1 MSNISVGTATRT
13 TNGASSSGANQ
24 SSSGFE
30 FPNLVPNPLDEFASY
45 TPLWT
50 LAALTPTQLANPLSY
65 RTTAN
70 ESNIANVVFS
80 SAGRFGNQRTL
91 IDAGGV
97 YNDVDYGGFPLLNA
111 PEYFVDNFKMRS
123 IIVPTAETGNT
134 NSVNYS
140 FDIFEPYSM
149 GNFLKS
155 LQTAAINAGYINY
168 LMAPYLLKLEF
179 NGWDINNNLHPARLD
194 TLPRY
199 FVIRFQNVKFE
210 VTESGS
216 TYQCKAI
223 PFPHQAFSNI
233 VNTLLTDVNISGST
247 VKEILADGPNS
258 LAVALDQYQT
268 RLKQAGKIGEKDQY
282 LFLFPDPDGNRAFNT
297 NQGSNIIGSASMGF
311 TPTSPGVYPFARAS
325 DVFENGKVN
334 RDKVTIDPATR
345 SMMFAQGQSL
355 TSIIDTII
363 NTSQF
368 ALKAL
373 DAVKQKDDGSLEW
386 FRVEPIITL
395 GKFDVARN
403 DYAKTIA
410 FKITPYLLHSSVFQ
424 TPAALGYGYQNLK
437 KSIVK
442 KYSYIYSGENKD
454 ITKFDLRFDTTF
466 YTAITP
472 GFIEESKNSD
482 PATGSNAPEAKP
494 KTNIAPADSSSV
506 GALFASTGKPRIA
519 YDGSIVPD
527 RQGGVDAISVA
538 NAVARDMQNAI
549 KSGNTDLLRLE
560 VEILGDPYY
569 LADSGV
575 SNYFSPPRYPRAMI
589 NEDGSMAYD
598 TREIAVYFSF
608 RNPIDLN
615 ETTQM
620 YDFPGNSYESIFSG
634 LYRVLRVESNISGGV
649 LKQNLT
655 CARLPGQPEDYDRDV
670 KPAAAT
676 KTSAVNTAG
685 AADNADIANV
695 EYADGS
701 GVTVRPV
708 TPPPEIIGTPLN

>member
-1 MSNISVGTATRT
+1 MSNIGVGTATRT
-13 TNGASSSGANQ
+13 TNGASSSGANRP
-24 SSSGFE
+24 SSGFE
-30 FPNLVPNPLDEFASY
+30 FPNLKPNPLDEYASY

-50 LAALTPTQLANPLSY
+50 LAALTPTQLSNPLSY
-65 RTTAN
+65 RNKSN
-70 ESNIANVVFS
+70 EGNIANVVFS

-97 YNDVDYGGFPLLNA
+97 YNDVDYGGFPLLNS

-123 IIVPTAETGNT
+123 IIVPTADTGNT

-179 NGWDINNNLHPARLD
+179 NGWDAENYLHPARID
-194 TLPRY
+194 RLPRY
-199 FVIRFQNVKFE
+199 FVIRFQNIKFE
-210 VTESGS
+210 VTEAGS

-233 VNTLLTDVNISGST
+233 VNTILTDVNISGST

-258 LAVALDQYQT
+258 LAVALDQHQT

-282 LFLFPDPDGNRAFNT
+282 IFLFPDADGNRAFNT
-297 NQGSNIIGSASMGF
+297 NRGSNIIGSASMGF
-311 TPTSPGVYPFARAS
+311 TPTSPGVYPFSRAS

-355 TSIIDTII
+355 TSIIDTVIG
-363 NTSQF
+363 TSQF

-403 DYAKTIA
+403 DYAKIIA
-410 FKITPYLLHSSVFQ
+410 FKISPYLLHSSVFQ

-482 PATGSNAPEAKP
+482 PATGANAPEAKP
-494 KTNIAPADSSSV
+494 KTNIAPSDTSAV
-506 GALFASTGKPRIA
+506 GALFAATGKPRIA

-527 RQGGVDAISVA
+527 RQGGVDAVSVA
-538 NAVARDMQNAI
+538 TAVARDMQNAI

-569 LADSGV
+569 LADSGI
-575 SNYFSPPRYPRAMI
+575 SNYFSPPAYPNAMI
-589 NEDGSMAYD
+589 NEDGSMSYD

-608 RNPIDLN
+608 RNPIDIN
-615 ETTQM
+615 ENTQM
-620 YDFPGNSYESIFSG
+620 YDFPGSTYESIFSG

-649 LKQNLT
+649 FKQNLT

-670 KPAAAT
+670 KPPAAT

-685 AADNADIANV
+685 AADNADIANI

-708 TPPPEIIGTPLN
+708 APPPEIIGTPLN